1 MNYDAVSFPNLGI
14 GQIKLN
20 PTAIQITDNI
30 SIQWYAIIIV
40 IGIIVAFFVCDRLRK
55 RFDITSDDFLDC
67 LLYTIPVAFIGA
79 RLTYVL
85 GDLDSFHSFYDV
97 IAVWNGGLAIYGG
110 VIFAAA
116 SVFVICKIKKCDW
129 RSMLDI
135 MAIGLL
141 IGQIIGRWGNFV
153 NIEVYGVSTDLPWAM
168 GIGYYGEGASELVHP
183 LFLYECLWNIIGL
196 VLIYGYMDLRK
207 FKGEVFLWYTAWYGL
222 GRGLM
227 EPLRNSE
234 YNLHLFGVRI
244 MMILAFLLFACA
256 TIAIIILRKKSKGY
270 IVTTTISK
278 KQKQEK
284 DYVNQFN
291 TAIVT
296 DQNNKEQNDGGDNDL
311 NTQEDTCDNT
321 DLNTQGDTCGNADL
335 NTQGDIS
342 GDNDSNTQEDIN
354 GDNDSNTQSEGE
366 HTDGTKN

>member
-30 SIQWYAIIIV
+30 SIQWYAVIIV
-40 IGIIVAFFVCDRLRK
+40 IGIITAYFVCDRLRR
-55 RFDITSDDFLDC
+55 RFNISSDDFLDC
-67 LLYTIPVAFIGA
+67 LLFTIPVAFIGA

-85 GDLDSFHSFYDV
+85 GDLESFHSFYDV
-97 IAVWNGGLAIYGG
+97 IAVWKGGLAIYGG
-110 VIFAAA
+110 VIFAAV

-153 NIEVYGVSTDLPWAM
+153 NIEVYGIETNLPWAM

-183 LFLYECLWNIIGL
+183 LFLYECLWNLIGF

-207 FKGEVFLWYTAWYGL
+207 FKGEIFLWYTAWYGL

-234 YNLHLFGVRI
+234 YNLHLFGIRI
-244 MMILAFLLFACA
+244 MMVLAFALCA
-256 TIAIIILRKKSKGY
+256 AALVAIIILRRKSPGY
-270 IVTTTISK
+270 ITENTISK
-278 KQKQEK
+278 KEEEALGYQKQFHINNDTDSPHQASEAE
-284 DYVNQFN
+284 DDN
-291 TAIVT
+291 TQ
-296 DQNNKEQNDGGDNDL
+296 DNNEHDSSREDNDGTEN
-311 NTQEDTCDNT
+311 
-321 DLNTQGDTCGNADL
+321 
-335 NTQGDIS
+335 
-342 GDNDSNTQEDIN
+342 
-354 GDNDSNTQSEGE
+354 
-366 HTDGTKN
+366 

>member
-14 GQIKLN
+14 GQIKMN
-20 PTAIQITDNI
+20 PTAFQITDNI

-40 IGIIVAFFVCDRLRK
+40 IGILIAFFVCDRLRK
-55 RFDITSDDFLDC
+55 RFDISSDDFLDC

-110 VIFAAA
+110 VIFAAI

-196 VLIYGYMDLRK
+196 ILIYGYLDLRK

-227 EPLRNSE
+227 EPLRDPE

-244 MMILAFLLFACA
+244 MMILAFLLFVAA
-256 TIAIIILRKKSKGY
+256 TVAIIILRRKSKGY
-270 IVTTTISK
+270 IVSTTLSK
-278 KQKQEK
+278 EQKQEMEYQK
-284 DYVNQFN
+284 QFKSASGDAIKSDDSQDDGESTDDSALTDYS
-291 TAIVT
+291 
-296 DQNNKEQNDGGDNDL
+296 E
-311 NTQEDTCDNT
+311 
-321 DLNTQGDTCGNADL
+321 NAD
-335 NTQGDIS
+335 
-342 GDNDSNTQEDIN
+342 DSIRTDDGESTDDSAKGENIN
-354 GDNDSNTQSEGE
+354 GTNN
-366 HTDGTKN
+366 